1 MFNFKEIIYLI
12 LNPRFK
18 NNVLAGIGDG
28 KKDYSF
34 KVPDTDVE
42 KIKLDG
48 NAGINCWL

>member
-1 MFNFKEIIYLI
+1 MSTACLGTTALGMFNFIEIKYLI

-34 KVPDTDVE
+34 KVPDADVE
-42 KIKLDG
+42 KI
-48 NAGINCWL
+48 